1 MTDSVGQESAN
12 RPNLLT
18 IREVANILRVH
29 PRTVYRLVQESAL
42 AAIRV
47 GTQWR
52 VPENALHD
60 YIANGWK
67 LWRPDPARIRGR
79 ERDRQLK
86 LPL

>member
-60 YIANGWK
+60 YIASGWK
-67 LWRPDPARIRGR
+67 LWRPDPARMRGR